1 MFELLLQADKS
12 LSEGLLDQA
21 ERTYWQLI
29 ELDPTNAIAMAG
41 LAMISLERLDKRLA
55 RTFAVRAL
63 GIDPESI
70 VARRVLQALDEGATL
85 PSEPAIPDAA
95 LRGAEKLEAL
105 SRRRTGKVDGDDGEA
120 PARPGK
126 SSARRKPAPPAARP
140 QPPVAADTVRGRGR
154 PGEFAAPTSEPP
166 REWRKAGRLA
176 AAAAAAAAAA
186 REPAH
191 ARHEPHHAMPPGRS
205 PFEPRKVRAP
215 QDPFAAAE
223 MAAAVA
229 AVDSMD
235 DAFETEPWTESAS
248 ESPADAAVEAAVEVT
263 AEAAPEATAAVTTA
277 ATAAATAAAAGT
289 VPEATAEP
297 VVTELRAEAESA
309 SEAPMAKTEFEAG
322 PVAAEAAPT
331 TPIKRA
337 DARAAIEWPA
347 NDRLVSA
354 TAPKTVGGTG
364 SGDLEALRR
373 PLLAAT
379 PPEATAAAQPA
390 VEARH
395 EASATPAA
403 QPEGVDWDLSEA
415 NAEREAL
422 REAVAIVMDAGAGPE
437 TAPEQTDT
445 TGANGT
451 HGPVVSAP
459 VPTESHA
466 SEPPTTEPQTP
477 PAEAPPS
484 ANTPAKA
491 SAVQEPPPR
500 KKGLFRRIRG

>member
-1 MFELLLQADKS
+1 
-12 LSEGLLDQA
+12 
-21 ERTYWQLI
+21 
-29 ELDPTNAIAMAG
+29 
-41 LAMISLERLDKRLA
+41 
-55 RTFAVRAL
+55 
-63 GIDPESI
+63 
-70 VARRVLQALDEGATL
+70 
-85 PSEPAIPDAA
+85 
-95 LRGAEKLEAL
+95 
-105 SRRRTGKVDGDDGEA
+105 
-120 PARPGK
+120 
-126 SSARRKPAPPAARP
+126 
-140 QPPVAADTVRGRGR
+140 
-154 PGEFAAPTSEPP
+154 
-166 REWRKAGRLA
+166 
-176 AAAAAAAAAA
+176 
-186 REPAH
+186 
-191 ARHEPHHAMPPGRS
+191 
-205 PFEPRKVRAP
+205 
-215 QDPFAAAE
+215 

-277 ATAAATAAAAGT
+277 ATAAAKAAAAET

-354 TAPKTVGGTG
+354 KAPKTVGGTE

-379 PPEATAAAQPA
+379 SPEATAAAQPA

-422 REAVAIVMDAGAGPE
+422 REAVAIVMDAGAGLE
-437 TAPEQTDT
+437 TAPERTE
-445 TGANGT
+445 ANGT
-451 HGPVVSAP
+451 DGPVVSAP

-477 PAEAPPS
+477 PAEAPPG